1 MRPAINLA
9 VYQDLVSFLSA
20 VLPTTGKYIVATK
33 KQDEGIKH
41 HILETK
47 DLVAQ
52 TAGKVFRD
60 NQDVDC
66 WFALASYKQ
75 GWHKNP
81 KTGKN
86 NLRVQTNIQA
96 IKSLW
101 LDLDV
106 GEGKD
111 YADIKTALTDLL
123 TFVAKLKLPKPYL
136 VQSGRGIHAYFPF
149 KEEVSK
155 RKWQPLADKLKTAC
169 FELSLRA
176 DPARTADG
184 ASIMRLPMTFNNKTT
199 PALPVKILKQ
209 GEIVDIKDIEKV
221 LKPFATK
228 KPKTTTITED
238 NCLEIDFSK
247 YKLPKIPDT
256 HPNLLE
262 ACKRVFPP
270 RIITD
275 EFIPDAD
282 LIIKGCEQIRNQK
295 DAPEPV
301 WKAMLSVIR
310 CTKNGNEIAHE
321 LSKQDKRY
329 TYEETEAK
337 LARLE
342 AEQTSPHTCIYFNNN
357 RQGICNKCP
366 FFGML
371 NSPIGMHKV
380 KKNERPQTENAHN
393 LSINSED
400 KDKEERPII
409 PSSKQH
415 MESIAQNE
423 VENTEKEIDCQ
434 ASDKLFSQV
443 IDIEVKKE
451 DKEITKE
458 EPKEEVKEESSD
470 IPKYSFKDVRVNE
483 EGCFALV
490 KNRGDYEWIRIYDY
504 PIYPLQAV
512 KGRDPKT
519 GGVKYSYIFRKHN
532 RKGYDDIQIDG
543 SVLLGDG
550 LNKALGDYGF
560 KLKQKEKT
568 AMGNFLIDL
577 LRETEDII
585 GEVETTDRL
594 GWNEAQTHFLLGNKL
609 YKTDGKVFEMVVSGK
624 AKPYSEIT
632 KPVGSLELW
641 KRIANI
647 YNKKGLEW
655 GQLVVA
661 SAFASPL
668 MPLGALEKA
677 ALLFITGEKGIG
689 KSTALW
695 LGASVYGNPDK
706 MVFNKMD
713 TYNSRIHKLGI
724 YSNISAMF
732 DEMTDMSPKEAS
744 DFAYTLTQGRGKDR
758 MSQGGEGLLEN
769 TTFWS
774 CLPVMSAND
783 SILSALSQ
791 HSADA
796 SAQMSRVLEVKATD
810 INNYYTKEELREN
823 ELLLRQITQNYG
835 LAGDVYIRY
844 ITSHKYEVIKLLSK
858 VEDLVREKANLSSNY
873 RFWTYM
879 ITRLIAGATI
889 AKKLGLIDYDVEAL
903 LDFLLG
909 LIGKSLEVVN
919 DYVVDRKT
927 LLSSFL
933 SSQIGNRLVVTSEK
947 RPADLGDDNPELG
960 ELNDN
965 GYVVQKPPFGREIT
979 VRIELDTL
987 SCYVSEDAIK
997 DWCKERKMSVRD
1009 FWKAV
1014 GDNDAIKTT
1023 RATKDTGYG
1032 TVFRGSGSVKC
1043 RKFTL
1048 PRIYFYDGMGFE
1060 EAGLTDLI
1068 GNEEKELAND

>member
-9 VYQDLVSFLSA
+9 VYQELVSFLNA

-33 KQDEGIKH
+33 KQNEGLKH

-111 YADIKTALTDLL
+111 YADIKSALTDLL

-149 KEEVSK
+149 TEEVSK
-155 RKWQPLADKLKTAC
+155 RKWQPLADKFKTAC
-169 FELSLRA
+169 FELGLRA

-184 ASIMRLPMTFNNKTT
+184 ASIMRLPMTFNNKTN
-199 PALPVKILKQ
+199 PALQVKIISQ
-209 GEIVDIKDIEKV
+209 GEIADIKDIEKA

-228 KPKTTTITED
+228 RPKTATITED

-247 YKLPKIPDT
+247 YELPKVPDT
-256 HPNLLE
+256 YPNLLE
-262 ACKRVFPP
+262 SCKRLFPA
-270 RIITD
+270 RLITD
-275 EFIPDAD
+275 EFTPDAD

-310 CTKNGNEIAHE
+310 LTKNGNEIAHE
-321 LSKQDKRY
+321 LSKQDERY

-342 AEQTSPHTCIYFNNN
+342 AEETKPHTCGNFHSY
-357 RQGICNKCP
+357 REGICERCP

-380 KKNERPQTENAHN
+380 KKNERPRPAEDAQN

-400 KDKEERPII
+400 KDKEE
-409 PSSKQH
+409 SSTLSPTQH
-415 MESIAQNE
+415 KDTVLNGE
-423 VENTEKEIDCQ
+423 ENTEKKIECQ
-434 ASDKLFSQV
+434 VSNKLFSQV
-443 IDIEVKKE
+443 IDLKIKNE

-458 EPKEEVKEESSD
+458 EPKEETEESSD
-470 IPKYSFKDVRVNE
+470 IPKYAFKDVRVNG

-490 KNRGDYEWIRIYDY
+490 KNRGDYEWERIYDY
-504 PIYPLQAV
+504 PIYPLQV
-512 KGRDPKT
+512 IKGRDPKT

-550 LNKALGDYGF
+550 FNKVLGDYGF
-560 KLKQKEKT
+560 KLKNKERT

-609 YKTDGKVFEMVVSGK
+609 YKTDGKVFEMIVSGK

-632 KPVGSLELW
+632 RPVGSLELW

-732 DEMTDMSPKEAS
+732 DEMTDMTPKEAS

-758 MSQGGEGLLEN
+758 MAQGGEGLLEN

-823 ELLLRQITQNYG
+823 ELLLRQMTQNYG

-844 ITSHKYEVIKLLSK
+844 ITSHKYEVIKLLSD

-873 RFWTYM
+873 RFWSYM
-879 ITRLIAGATI
+879 ITRLIAGALI
-889 AKKLGLIDYDVEAL
+889 AKSLDLIDYDVGGL
-903 LDFLLG
+903 LDFLIG
-909 LIGKSLEVVN
+909 LTKKSVEVVN

-933 SSQIGNRLVVTSEK
+933 SSQIGNRLVVKSEK

-960 ELNDN
+960 EVNDV

-987 SCYVSEDAIK
+987 TCYIQEDAIK

-1009 FWKAV
+1009 FWRAV
-1014 GDNDAIKTT
+1014 GDNDAIKAT
-1023 RATKDTGYG
+1023 RSTKDTGYG

-1043 RKFTL
+1043 KKFTL

-1068 GNEEKELAND
+1068 GNENKELADG